1 MKACTLLTFAVL
13 ALAPTLARADEAK
26 LPCPTPGEKCK
37 VLFLTEAEERLLTGQ
52 NGILDTAAQARSL
65 DLGQFAVYF
74 KQKLATS
81 AAGEVRPADASGTPK
96 P

>member
-1 MKACTLLTFAVL
+1 M
-13 ALAPTLARADEAK
+13 ARADEAK

-74 KQKLATS
+74 KQKLAT
-81 AAGEVRPADASGTPK
+81 APAGEVKPVDGSGNPEAK
-96 P
+96 K